1 MKNIFSML
9 LMVLLLFLAAC
20 SDSGL
25 SLYKDMLS
33 ESDEEFTYH
42 SLLAENEGFFAAYA
56 VVATEEEVREL
67 SEILQS
73 PLIEASLTS
82 QENHVDDIKY
92 GGLEVSQIPS
102 YYVFDTETLIY
113 QTHEKEELI
122 TYLDEME

>member
-1 MKNIFSML
+1 MKNIFSMF
-9 LMVLLLFLAAC
+9 LMGVLLFLAAC

-25 SLYKDMLS
+25 SIYEDMLS

-42 SLLAENEGFFAAYA
+42 SLLAESEGSYAAYA
-56 VVATEEEVREL
+56 VVETEEEVREL
-67 SEILQS
+67 SEILQR
-73 PLIEASLTS
+73 PLIEAFLTS

-113 QTHEKEELI
+113 QTHEKEELT

>member
-1 MKNIFSML
+1 MKNIISMF
-9 LMVLLLFLAAC
+9 LMMILLFLVAC
-20 SDSGL
+20 SHSGL
-25 SLYKDMLS
+25 STYDEMLS

-42 SLLAENEGFFAAYA
+42 SLLAENEGSYAAYA
-56 VVATEEEVREL
+56 VVETEEEVREL
-67 SEILQS
+67 KEILQR
-73 PLIEASLTS
+73 PFIEAFLTS
-82 QENHVDDIKY
+82 QENHVDNIKY

>member
-1 MKNIFSML
+1 MKNIISMI
-9 LMVLLLFLAAC
+9 LMMILLFLVAC
-20 SDSGL
+20 SHSGL
-25 SLYKDMLS
+25 STYEDMLS

-42 SLLAENEGFFAAYA
+42 SLLAKNEGAYATYA
-56 VVATEEEVREL
+56 VVETEEEVREL
-67 SEILQS
+67 SKILQR

-92 GGLEVSQIPS
+92 GGLKVSQIPS

-113 QTHEKEELI
+113 QTHEKEELL